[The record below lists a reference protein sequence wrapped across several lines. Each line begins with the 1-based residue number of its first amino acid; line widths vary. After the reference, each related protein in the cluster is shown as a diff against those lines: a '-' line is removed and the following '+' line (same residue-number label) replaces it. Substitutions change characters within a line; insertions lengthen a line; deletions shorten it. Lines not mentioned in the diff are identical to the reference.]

1 MYPLNPTRLRLNDKI
16 GLERADQSK
25 EGSHPSINISQIISV
40 MRRQAIPFFAFC
52 LFGLASGI
60 AYVITAKPLY
70 TATVPIGLD
79 NRQVRALN
87 SVAMLPDAPPAD
99 SAEIEGQ
106 IEVLRS
112 EKLGLTVVKR
122 LNLSQNPAFAGL
134 PSTWRNWTEETWK
147 SILATFGIAPQNRA
161 TDADP
166 DLARQLTTLTKLE
179 SAVTISRIGR
189 SSVLQIACTGLDPV
203 GAAEIANTYADAYMS
218 DQLNSRIEGTRRAR
232 SWLKQR
238 SEELRELSINADLA
252 AQKFKADNNLL
263 STKGTLISEQ
273 QFNEMTTQLVN
284 EQVRTAQ
291 AEAQYRR
298 IKKIIDDHETDAAV
312 SKSLAD
318 SVINDLRTKYLDA
331 AKRVSDFEE
340 RKLDPTHNAVVI
352 LKNSMAEYSRL
363 LFEELGR
370 VAQSYRNDYEVA
382 AARSKVLADN
392 LARQQRVAIAAND
405 AQAQLRQLEQKAES
419 YNSLYQTYMQRYQEA
434 AQQEY
439 FPMTDSHIISPA
451 SPPLTPSHPRKT
463 IALAVSLALGAL
475 AGLGFGV
482 IRESL
487 DRVFRTAQQARNE
500 LGVDVLG
507 LIPVIDQSFLPKAG
521 CYTMAPMMR
530 YVIDDRFS
538 AFAETLRSAKVAAD
552 LALHDRPTKL
562 IGFVSLLPDEGK
574 STLAKNYAS
583 LLALQGA
590 KTLLIDAD
598 TRNPG
603 LTRAIGC
610 DRKPYSPEKSAALP
624 RLTELLQEEPDTGLQ
639 ILPSFLAEGD
649 ARVADGHS
657 AATIRGLLAGSAQTF
672 EYVIIDLP
680 PIGPLVNARSLA
692 SAIDA
697 FIFVI
702 EWGETSRGAVRTVLA
717 NEPRIRDKLLGVI
730 LNKVDMKKLKVYES
744 FDSDGYYHPSYDGR
758 YKRQS

>member
-1 MYPLNPTRLRLNDKI
+1 MYPLYPSRLRSNNKF
-16 GLERADQSK
+16 GLERVEQT
-25 EGSHPSINISQIISV
+25 EERSHSSISISHIISV
-40 MRRQAIPFFAFC
+40 MRRHAIPFFVFC
-52 LFGLASGI
+52 VIGLASGI

-70 TATVPIGLD
+70 TATVHISLD
-79 NRQVRALN
+79 NRQVRALHDV
-87 SVAMLPDAPPAD
+87 SMLSDAPPAD
-99 SAEIEGQ
+99 SAEIESQ
-106 IEVLRS
+106 VEVLRS
-112 EKLGLTVVKR
+112 EKLGLTVVKQ
-122 LNLSQNPAFAGL
+122 LNLSQNPAFAEL
-134 PSTWRNWTEETWK
+134 PSTWTGKTWE
-147 SILATFGIAPQNRA
+147 SILATFGMAPHYWAN
-161 TDADP
+161 DADP
-166 DLARQLTTLTKLE
+166 YLARQLTALTKLE
-179 SAVTISRIGR
+179 SALTISRVGR
-189 SSVLQIACTGLDPV
+189 TYVLQVAYTGLDPV
-203 GAAEIANTYADAYMS
+203 RAAEIVNTYADAYMS
-218 DQLNSRIEGTRRAR
+218 DQLNSRIVATRRAR

-238 SEELRELSINADLA
+238 SEELRELSIDADLA

-263 STKGTLISEQ
+263 STKGILISEQ

-284 EQVRTAQ
+284 EKVRTTE

-312 SKSLAD
+312 SESLAD
-318 SVINDLRTKYLDA
+318 PVINELRTKYLDA
-331 AKRVSDFEE
+331 AKRFSDLEE
-340 RKLDPTHNAVVI
+340 RKLDPTHAAVVI

-363 LFEELGR
+363 LFQELGR

-392 LARQQRVAIAAND
+392 LEHQQRVAIAAND

-419 YNSLYQTYMQRYQEA
+419 YKTLYQTYMQRYQEA
-434 AQQEY
+434 AQQES
-439 FPMTDSHIISPA
+439 FSMTDSHIISPA
-451 SPPLTPSHPRKT
+451 SPPLAPSHPRKS
-463 IALAVSLALGAL
+463 IALAASLVLGAL
-475 AGLGFGV
+475 AGFGFGL
-482 IRESL
+482 IREL
-487 DRVFRTAQQARNE
+487 KDRVFRTAQQARNE

-507 LIPVIDQSFLPKAG
+507 LIPVINLSFLPKAG
-521 CYTMAPMMR
+521 CNTMAPIMR

-538 AFAETLRSAKVAAD
+538 AFAETLRSTKAAVD

-562 IGFVSLLPDEGK
+562 VGFVSLLPNEGK

-583 LLALQGA
+583 LIALQGA

-610 DRKPYSPEKSAALP
+610 DRKPHSPENFATLP
-624 RLTELLQEEPDTGLQ
+624 RLTELLQEETDTGLQ
-639 ILPSFLAEGD
+639 ILPSFLAED
-649 ARVADGHS
+649 DPRVADGLS
-657 AATIRGLLAGSAQTF
+657 AATIRGLLMGSAQTF

-697 FIFVI
+697 FIFII
-702 EWGETSRGAVRTVLA
+702 EWGETSRGAVQMVLA
-717 NEPRIRDKLLGVI
+717 NEPWISDKLLGVI

-744 FDSDGYYHPSYDGR
+744 FDSDGYYHPRYDGR

>member
-1 MYPLNPTRLRLNDKI
+1 MYPLYPSRLRSNNKF
-16 GLERADQSK
+16 GLERVEQTE
-25 EGSHPSINISQIISV
+25 EGSHSSISISHIISV
-40 MRRQAIPFFAFC
+40 MRRHAIPFFVFC
-52 LFGLASGI
+52 VIGLASGI

-70 TATVPIGLD
+70 TATVHIGLD
-79 NRQVRALN
+79 NRQVRALHDV
-87 SVAMLPDAPPAD
+87 SMLSDAPPAD
-99 SAEIEGQ
+99 SAEIESQ
-106 IEVLRS
+106 VEVLRS
-112 EKLGLTVVKR
+112 EKLGLTVVKQ
-122 LNLSQNPAFAGL
+122 LNLSQNPAFAEL
-134 PSTWRNWTEETWK
+134 PSTWMGKSWE
-147 SILATFGIAPQNRA
+147 SILATFGMAPHNRA
-161 TDADP
+161 NDADP
-166 DLARQLTTLTKLE
+166 YLARQLTALTKLD
-179 SAVTISRIGR
+179 SALTISRVGR
-189 SSVLQIACTGLDPV
+189 TSVLQVAYTGLDPV
-203 GAAEIANTYADAYMS
+203 RAAEIVNTYADAYMS
-218 DQLNSRIEGTRRAR
+218 DQLNSRIEATRRAR

-238 SEELRELSINADLA
+238 SEELRELSIDADLA

-263 STKGTLISEQ
+263 STKGILISEQ

-284 EQVRTAQ
+284 EKVRTTQ
-291 AEAQYRR
+291 AETQYRR

-312 SKSLAD
+312 SESLAD
-318 SVINDLRTKYLDA
+318 PVISELRTKYLDA
-331 AKRVSDFEE
+331 AKRFSDLEE
-340 RKLDPTHNAVVI
+340 RKLDPTHAAVVI

-363 LFEELGR
+363 LFQELGR

-392 LARQQRVAIAAND
+392 LEHQQRVAIAAND

-419 YNSLYQTYMQRYQEA
+419 YKTLYQTYMQRYQEA
-434 AQQEY
+434 AQQES

-451 SPPLTPSHPRKT
+451 SPPLAPSHPRKS
-463 IALAVSLALGAL
+463 IALAASLVLGAL
-475 AGLGFGV
+475 AGFGFGL
-482 IRESL
+482 IREL
-487 DRVFRTAQQARNE
+487 KDRVFRTAQQARNE

-507 LIPVIDQSFLPKAG
+507 LIPLIDLSFLPKAG
-521 CYTMAPMMR
+521 CNTMAPIMR

-538 AFAETLRSAKVAAD
+538 AFAETLRSTKVAVD

-562 IGFVSLLPDEGK
+562 VGFVSLLPNEGK

-583 LLALQGA
+583 LIALQGA

-610 DRKPYSPEKSAALP
+610 DRKPHSPENFATLP
-624 RLTELLQEEPDTGLQ
+624 RLTELLQEETDTGLQ

-649 ARVADGHS
+649 PRVADGLS
-657 AATIRGLLAGSAQTF
+657 AATIRGLLMGSAQTF

-697 FIFVI
+697 FIFII

-717 NEPRIRDKLLGVI
+717 NEPWISDKLLGVI

-744 FDSDGYYHPSYDGR
+744 FDSDGYYHPRYDGR

>member
-1 MYPLNPTRLRLNDKI
+1 MYPLYPSRLRLNDKI

-25 EGSHPSINISQIISV
+25 EGSHPSINISHIIPV

-60 AYVITAKPLY
+60 AYVITTKPLY

-87 SVAMLPDAPPAD
+87 SVAMLSDAPPAD

-134 PSTWRNWTEETWK
+134 PWTWKNWTEETWK
-147 SILATFGIAPQNRA
+147 SILATFGKAPQNRA

-166 DLARQLTTLTKLE
+166 DLARQLTTLTRLE

-189 SSVLQIACTGLDPV
+189 SSVLQIACTVLDPV
-203 GAAEIANTYADAYMS
+203 RAAEIANAYADAYMS
-218 DQLNSRIEGTRRAR
+218 DQLNSRIESTRRAR

-273 QFNEMTTQLVN
+273 QFNEMTTQLVK
-284 EQVRTAQ
+284 EQVGTAQ

-312 SKSLAD
+312 SESLPD
-318 SVINDLRTKYLDA
+318 SVINALRTKYLDA

-340 RKLDPTHNAVVI
+340 LKLDPTHTAVVT
-352 LKNSMAEYSRL
+352 LRNSMAEYSRL
-363 LFEELGR
+363 LFQELGR

-382 AARSKVLADN
+382 AARSKILADN
-392 LARQQRVAIAAND
+392 LEHQHRVAIAAND

-419 YNSLYQTYMQRYQEA
+419 YNSLYQTYMQRYQEG
-434 AQQEY
+434 AQQEF

-451 SPPLTPSHPRKT
+451 TPPVTPSHPRKS
-463 IALAVSLALGAL
+463 IALAGSLALGAL
-475 AGLGFGV
+475 AGFGFGL
-482 IRESL
+482 IREL
-487 DRVFRTAQQARNE
+487 QDRVFRTAQQARNE
-500 LGVDVLG
+500 LGVNVLG
-507 LIPVIDQSFLPKAG
+507 LIPVIDLPFLPKAG
-521 CYTMAPMMR
+521 CTMAPMMR
-530 YVIDDRFS
+530 YVIDHRFS

-552 LALHDRPTKL
+552 LALLDRPTKL
-562 IGFVSLLPDEGK
+562 VGFVSLLPDEGK

-598 TRNPG
+598 TRNTG

-610 DRKPYSPEKSAALP
+610 DRKLYSPEKSAALP
-624 RLTELLQEEPDTGLQ
+624 RLTELLQFEPDTGLQ
-639 ILPSFLAEGD
+639 ILPNFLAED
-649 ARVADGHS
+649 DPRVADGLS
-657 AATIRGLLAGSAQTF
+657 AATIRGLLTGSAQTY

-692 SAIDA
+692 SAIDV
-697 FIFVI
+697 FVFVI

-717 NEPRIRDKLLGVI
+717 NEPWISDKLLGVI
-730 LNKVDMKKLKVYES
+730 LNKVNMKKLKVYEP
-744 FDSDGYYHPSYDGR
+744 FDSDGYYHSRYDGY
-758 YKRQS
+758 YKR